1 MLRTAALLALLAS
14 PAVAAGYENHSA
26 IKTLK
31 TQPCTYVVALI
42 DMTKDGKP
50 SDLPSII
57 AGGMYWGFLLGF
69 DNANGGLQGSE
80 ETTLIRLRK
89 ACAASPETPA
99 LELLQGFSR

>member
-14 PAVAAGYENHSA
+14 PAFAGYGNHPA
-26 IKTLK
+26 VQAFAAK
-31 TQPCTYVVALI
+31 PCTYVVAKM
-42 DMTKDGKP
+42 DTAKDANAA
-50 SDLPSII
+50 DLP
-57 AGGMYWGFLLGF
+57 AMVEGGMYWGFLLGF
-69 DNANGGLQGSE
+69 DNANGGLQGDE